1 MNSIHDI
8 CKRYNITNYT
18 VNDDGSIDVNGNVKI
33 SFHKFTELPIRF
45 NKVLGSFS
53 CSNNKLT
60 TLKGCPRWVGNW
72 FSCEFNDLTTLEF
85 APDYVGGWFS
95 CVENEKLTDN
105 YCDTEIIGQFHTR
118 LKEKEFIYDENKEIT
133 NYNEWRKL
141 YKRRFVLNKI
151 FDQ

>member
-1 MNSIHDI
+1 MNSIHEL
-8 CKRYNITNYT
+8 CKKYNITNYT
-18 VNDDGSIDVNGNVKI
+18 VNNDGSIDVNGNVKI
-33 SFHKFTELPIRF
+33 SSHKFTELPIRF
-45 NKVLGSFS
+45 NKVMGSFS

-60 TLKGCPRWVGNW
+60 SLKGSPRWIGGW

-85 APDYVGGWFS
+85 APDYVGNWFS
-95 CVENEKLTDN
+95 CVENKKLIDN
-105 YCDTEIIGQFHTR
+105 YCDTEIIGQFHTG
-118 LKEKEFIYDENKEIT
+118 LKEKEFIYNQYGEIT